1 MVSEV
6 NGPRIGTI
14 SVPEQRSTKIDA
26 TNGVDKTAG
35 VEHHGADV
43 VTLTDLASRLQK
55 LTQSV
60 ADLPVADQQKIE
72 SFRQSIADG
81 SYQVDT
87 HAVAEKLSSIE
98 ALLADLPDPE

>member
-6 NGPRIGTI
+6 HGPRIGAI
-14 SVPEQRSTKIDA
+14 GAPEQRSTKIDA
-26 TNGVDKTAG
+26 TSGVGRTPAA
-35 VEHHGADV
+35 EHQGADV

-60 ADLPVADQQKIE
+60 ADLPVADQKKIE

-81 SYQVDT
+81 SYQVDSHT
-87 HAVAEKLSSIE
+87 VAEKLASIE
-98 ALLADLPDPE
+98 ALLAGLPDPE